1 MSQRWKIVNVKI
13 RIVTEADGLVG
24 YASCGLDLGS
34 GLERGDLYLNN
45 ITVRRDHNGGELF
58 LTYPKSDS
66 RGGRLYNVWEPD
78 GPELRVAIENE
89 VLGVFASLPRGGNH
103 A

>member
-45 ITVRRDHNGGELF
+45 ITVRRDHNGGEVF
-58 LTYPKSDS
+58 LSPPESVY
-66 RGGRLYNVWEPD
+66 RGG
-78 GPELRVAIENE
+78 GA
-89 VLGVFASLPRGGNH
+89 G
-103 A
+103 